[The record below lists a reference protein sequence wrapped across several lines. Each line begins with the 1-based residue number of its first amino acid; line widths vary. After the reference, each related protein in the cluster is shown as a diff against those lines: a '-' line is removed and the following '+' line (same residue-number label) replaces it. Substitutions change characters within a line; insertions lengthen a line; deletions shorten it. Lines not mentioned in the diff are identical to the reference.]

1 MLEVFSG
8 DSKTEL
14 LVQSGEILEIERTNL
29 IEIVFSEE
37 SIEGSTFAIEALVEL
52 ADPILKYHSLKASF
66 RLKLSGII
74 SDSFL
79 KTKST
84 YGDVFAF
91 ILEGTAKFVNLIL
104 RQTSLQLLQ
113 TIREFSLVES
123 SCRRF

>member
-1 MLEVFSG
+1 MEVFSG
-8 DSKTEL
+8 NSKTEL

-29 IEIVFSEE
+29 IEIVFAEE

-52 ADPILKYHSLKASF
+52 ADPILKYHSLKTSF

-104 RQTSLQLLQ
+104 GQSSLQLLQ